1 MIELTDDKMRN
12 RLRKSLDTAA
22 ESPSTAYAEKH
33 THLVNLYL
41 NYLLTNYPP
50 KEKSEGREKN

>member
-50 KEKSEGREKN
+50 IEKERAQRKN